1 MALVAS
7 SEAAV
12 SVALGED
19 RIAAVRR
26 FNRFY
31 TQRIGVLQDGLL
43 HSPFS
48 LTEARVLY
56 ELAQRDQ
63 PIASEIG
70 RDLGLDPGYLSRI
83 LRSFQRRGLIARL
96 PSSDDGRRR
105 HLSLTAVGRSAFAPL
120 DAGSREAV
128 GAMLSTLS
136 QPGQARLTVAM
147 QEIER
152 LLAPA
157 ADMPP
162 FLLRAHRA
170 GDMGWVASRHGAL
183 YAAEYGFDERF
194 EALVAEIV
202 AAFINNFN
210 PRRERCWI
218 AELDG
223 EPVGSVFLVN
233 DTEEVAKLRLLL
245 VEPAARGHGIGH
257 GLVAECIEFAR
268 QAGYRKL
275 TLWTQSILVEARA
288 IYAKA
293 GFRVAKQEAHDS
305 FGQHLIGEYWELLL

>member
-1 MALVAS
+1 M
-7 SEAAV
+7 
-12 SVALGED
+12 SVAQIED
-19 RIAAVRR
+19 RIAEVRR

-31 TQRIGVLQDGLL
+31 TQKIGVLQDGLL
-43 HSPFS
+43 DSPFS

-56 ELAQRDQ
+56 ELVHRDR

-83 LRSFQRRGLIARL
+83 LRGFQRRGLIARL
-96 PSSDDGRRR
+96 PSSDDRRRR
-105 HLSLTAVGRSAFAPL
+105 HVTLTAVGRSAFAPL
-120 DAGSREAV
+120 DAGSRKAI
-128 GAMLSTLS
+128 GTLLGTLS
-136 QPGQARLTVAM
+136 QPGQARLTAAM

-152 LLAPA
+152 LLGPA
-157 ADMPP
+157 TARPV
-162 FLLRAHRA
+162 LVLRSHRP

-202 AAFINNFN
+202 ATFINHFD
-210 PRRERCWI
+210 PSRERCWI
-218 AELDG
+218 AELER

-245 VEPAARGHGIGH
+245 VEPAARSHGIGQR
-257 GLVAECIEFAR
+257 LVAECIEFAR

-275 TLWTQSILVEARA
+275 TLWTQSLLVEART

-293 GFRVAKQEAHDS
+293 GFRLVKQEPHAS
-305 FGQHLIGEYWELLL
+305 FGQHLIGEHWELPL